1 MSETEADRL
10 RLIELLREYSLVLGE
25 VTLASGATASYYIDC
40 RRTVMRPEGLST
52 CGRLIADRASGLG
65 ADSVGGPV
73 TAAIALACAA
83 ISVPEGEGLRGF
95 FVRQSRK
102 EHGLQKW
109 IEGAAE
115 PGDRVLVVEDTVT
128 TGGSTVE
135 AIGRVRE
142 EGFEIVGVVALVDR
156 LAGGG
161 EAIAQAADAPF
172 EALTTVDE
180 IYPDRPDA

>member
-1 MSETEADRL
+1 MTTTEEDRL
-10 RLIELLREYSLVLGE
+10 QLVQLLREDSLVLGE

-40 RRTVMRPEGLST
+40 RRTVMRPEGLAT
-52 CGRLIADRASGLG
+52 CGRLIADRAGGLG

-135 AIGRVRE
+135 AI
-142 EGFEIVGVVALVDR
+142 
-156 LAGGG
+156 
-161 EAIAQAADAPF
+161 AQAADAPF